1 MAAKKMRFTENS
13 KDYKAYLDMCSS
25 EAYLHLR
32 QFYGKKT
39 LFDILGVAR
48 QENPHSN
55 FLAWLLDPNES
66 HGMNDFAIKRF
77 LETVCFAFMKYGK
90 YYLNNNECNK
100 DYDDIVKQNNA
111 DKQKIDEWF
120 LLFEDQ
126 NADKRALRKTLMQGN
141 YSISKCDITRE
152 KILTNSRRA
161 DIFINLTIQYQYKN
175 NTKLERNL
183 LIFIENKIKSAEND
197 EQTTAYMEYLLHKT
211 NKLYILPIYLYTDDN
226 DTMENVADIFSNE
239 MKNVAKKSP
248 ARTTSAVPFSSRL
261 FMILNYQYLLDGVF
275 VPCKTAFYGSS
286 VCNVLDDY
294 IVCLGKSINV
304 DTEKNDGDFLVIA
317 VGKEE
322 REWSLKLWKDHKEV
336 LLAAAEEIEN
346 LANYSPNAKNNF
358 LIHTSDSFEEQFYRT
373 VLLLVIRYGNL
384 DENDTDDQNL
394 LNKKNV
400 LLTNRKKIYYFKGKD
415 YTSGGRAHNSLGDL
429 AHAIIEQ
436 YIEDNKS
443 VDLAYLEKL
452 LRSKWKSLLNRGVII
467 SQTEINDLY
476 KKWLACSQQTS
487 GKNVCKLFY
496 GKEDCEKY
504 QDEFCP
510 LNNMKISDLIAKKKK
525 DIKNGKD
532 RYCLCYYDF
541 LNNFYVGNWG
551 TDVKEPCTDP
561 DWKNKKGIS
570 NFPGPIPVQNDSIY
584 VFKYYWHTSDIETL
598 LDLLDMRKYIS

>member
-1 MAAKKMRFTENS
+1 
-13 KDYKAYLDMCSS
+13 
-25 EAYLHLR
+25 
-32 QFYGKKT
+32 
-39 LFDILGVAR
+39 
-48 QENPHSN
+48 
-55 FLAWLLDPNES
+55 
-66 HGMNDFAIKRF
+66 
-77 LETVCFAFMKYGK
+77 
-90 YYLNNNECNK
+90 
-100 DYDDIVKQNNA
+100 
-111 DKQKIDEWF
+111 
-120 LLFEDQ
+120 
-126 NADKRALRKTLMQGN
+126 MQGN

-175 NTKLERNL
+175 NTKQERNL

-211 NKLYILPIYLYTDDN
+211 DKLFILPIYLYTDDN
-226 DTMENVADIFSNE
+226 DAMENVADIFSNE
-239 MKNVAKKSP
+239 LKNATKKSP

-358 LIHTSDSFEEQFYRT
+358 LIHNSNSFEEQFYRT
-373 VLLLVIRYGNL
+373 VLLLVIHYGNL

-394 LNKKNV
+394 LNKRNV
-400 LLTNRKKIYYFKGKD
+400 LLTNRKKTYHFNGKD

-429 AHAIIEQ
+429 AHAIIKQ

-443 VDLAYLEKL
+443 VDLTNLENL
-452 LRSKWKSLLNRGVII
+452 LRSKWKYHANRGVIVR
-467 SQTEINDLY
+467 QTQINDLY
-476 KKWLACSQQTS
+476 NEWHTRSQQMN
-487 GKNVCKLFY
+487 GNNVCNLFY
-496 GKEDCEKY
+496 EKEDCDIDSGNKH
-504 QDEFCP
+504 CP
-510 LNNMKISDLIAKKKK
+510 LYNKKISELIAE
-525 DIKNGKD
+525 IKNG

-551 TDVKEPCTDP
+551 TGVKEPCTDP